1 MRTILTIFMAVTVFL
16 STYAYKYSYT
26 FNKTPIS
33 DAIVRISKD
42 HPDVNISFIYKELD
56 NYTTSVKIHTDD
68 VYDALRQTIGLNP
81 ISVIKKDKSYYI
93 EALQHGKFCY
103 SGRATELRNSYRGR
117 RQCKTVFR

>member
-81 ISVIKKDKSYYI
+81 ISVIKNI
-93 EALQHGKFCY
+93 
-103 SGRATELRNSYRGR
+103 
-117 RQCKTVFR
+117 TVR